1 MERIKELVVLSGK
14 GGTGK
19 TTLTSSLSKI
29 INDKVIVDADVD
41 ASDMFIL
48 LKPRVLKKEI
58 FRGKSV
64 AFIHQDKCVHCGLC
78 EQHCRFDA
86 IHKNSEGQFIVNE
99 FKCDGCELCVYVCPV
114 GAITMEQGIVG
125 EWYLSETD
133 FGPMVHA
140 RLNPG
145 DENSGNLVTMVKHQA
160 QIVAKEKGLN
170 KIIIDGPPGTG
181 CPVISA
187 LSGATATIIVTEP
200 TLSGMHDLDRILK
213 VANQFKVLPKIVI
226 NKYDLNN
233 DNVKKIEEF
242 ARENNVEI
250 IGRIPFD
257 HCVIDA
263 LINEK
268 TPVDGGEECRKV
280 KDEIYKIANFANEIF
295 EI

>member
-1 MERIKELVVLSGK
+1 MDRIKELVVLSGK

-29 INDKVIVDADVD
+29 IKDKVIVDADVD

-64 AFIHQDKCVHCGLC
+64 ALIHQDKCIHCGLC

-114 GAITMEQGIVG
+114 DAITMEQGIVG

-233 DNVKKIEEF
+233 ENVREIEKF
-242 ARENNVEI
+242 ARENNAKI

-263 LINEK
+263 LLNEK
-268 TPVDGGEECRKV
+268 TPVDGGEECRRV

-295 EI
+295 ET

>member
-1 MERIKELVVLSGK
+1 MDRIKELVVLSGK

-29 INDKVIVDADVD
+29 IKDKVIVDADVD

-64 AFIHQDKCVHCGLC
+64 ALIHQDKCIHCGLC

-86 IHKNSEGQFIVNE
+86 IHKNSESQFIVNE

-114 GAITMEQGIVG
+114 DAITMEQGIVG
-125 EWYLSETD
+125 EWYLSETN

-233 DNVKKIEEF
+233 ENVREIEKF
-242 ARENNVEI
+242 ARENNAKI

-263 LINEK
+263 LLNEK
-268 TPVDGGEECRKV
+268 TPVDGGEECRRV

-295 EI
+295 ET

>member
-1 MERIKELVVLSGK
+1 MDRIKELVVLSGK

-29 INDKVIVDADVD
+29 IKDKVIVDADVD

-64 AFIHQDKCVHCGLC
+64 AFIHQDKCIHCGLC

-114 GAITMEQGIVG
+114 DAITMEQGIVG

-233 DNVKKIEEF
+233 ENVREIEKF
-242 ARENNVEI
+242 ARENNAKI

-263 LINEK
+263 LLNEK
-268 TPVDGGEECRKV
+268 TPVDGGEECRRV

-295 EI
+295 ET